1 MGRFEGLPLAFFRRG
16 PEEVAADLLGRYLVR
31 LLDGER
37 LVLRLVEVEAYL
49 GAGDRAAHTW
59 GGRRT
64 PRVRSMYL
72 GGGHAYVYRI
82 YGLHDCIN
90 VVVGEVD
97 SGQAVLL
104 RAGEVVEGA
113 ARMRELRGLKRPPR
127 AGELAGGPGRLC
139 RALAIDRRLDGAR
152 LLAGELRLARGEPVD
167 PRRVVRGPRVGVESA
182 GEAAA
187 WPLRFV
193 DAGSREVSRP
203 RPLSASK

>member
-1 MGRFEGLPLAFFRRG
+1 MGRFAGLPVAFFERG
-16 PEEVAADLLGRYLVR
+16 PEEVAVDLLGRYLVR
-31 LLDGER
+31 QLDGER

-82 YGLHDCIN
+82 YGIHDCLN
-90 VVVGEVD
+90 VVVGAVD

-104 RAGEVVEGA
+104 RAGEAVEGE
-113 ARMRELRGLKRPPR
+113 ARMRALRGLERPPR
-127 AGELAGGPGRLC
+127 AGEVAGGPGRLC
-139 RALAIDRRLDGAR
+139 RALAIDRRLDGAI
-152 LLAGELRLARGEPVD
+152 LLAGELHLAHGEPVE
-167 PRRVVRGPRVGVESA
+167 PRRVVRGPRIGVGSA

-187 WPLRFV
+187 WPLRFA
-193 DAGSREVSRP
+193 DAASREVSRP
-203 RPLSASK
+203 RPVSASR